1 MVYEGVRELQPT
13 IENRELLE
21 MIARDYGATYSRN
34 LGAFLVK
41 LFGRD
46 DIERDFG
53 SIENFIRTTEGAAY
67 KWFVEEWP
75 GVKVKEIIVNP
86 HSALSYQK
94 HEHRGEF
101 WVVQSGSGTFVK
113 EDRHYPVKKGDTFLV
128 LKWEWHQIVN
138 GNNEPLVVIETQF
151 GDQVVEDDIK
161 RK

>member
-21 MIARDYGATYSRN
+21 MIARDYSATYARN

-53 SIENFIRTTEGAAY
+53 SIENFIRQTETSGY

-75 GVKVKEIIVNP
+75 G
-86 HSALSYQK
+86 AYY
-94 HEHRGEF
+94 RG
-101 WVVQSGSGTFVK
+101 
-113 EDRHYPVKKGDTFLV
+113 LV
-128 LKWEWHQIVN
+128 AA
-138 GNNEPLVVIETQF
+138 
-151 GDQVVEDDIK
+151 IK
-161 RK
+161 AHARGA